1 MSNLFHIPSLK
12 GLTIYD
18 ATYLYYALRN
28 KLILVTDDG
37 KPVEKAK
44 QLLETVSTGELVQ
57 NR

>member
-18 ATYLYYALRN
+18 VTYLYYALRN

-37 KPVEKAK
+37 KLVEKAK
-44 QLLETVSTGELVQ
+44 QLLETVLTGELVQ
-57 NR
+57 K

>member
-18 ATYLYYALRN
+18 VTYLYYALRN
-28 KLILVTDDG
+28 KPILVTDDE
-37 KPVEKAK
+37 KLVEKAK

-57 NR
+57 K